1 MPQIVE
7 FPERPYVGVRGT
19 ITMTTF
25 GLVADRIGE
34 MVGWLADRGHAPAGA
49 PFLRYEAINLPEDRL
64 VVQAGV
70 PVGVPVGGPVEGE
83 GDIFAASLPAGRYA
97 TESHHGHPDQL
108 FGVIEALLQWG
119 AEQGLAWDITEKDG
133 TEHWGCRLELFR
145 TDPRAEP
152 DMHNWDTDLQFR
164 IV

>member
-7 FPERPYVGVRGT
+7 FPERPYVGVRRT

-34 MVGWLADRGHAPAGA
+34 IIGWLAERGQAPAGA
-49 PFLRYEAINLPEDRL
+49 PFLRYETIDMANDRL

-70 PVGVPVGGPVEGE
+70 PVAEPMAAE
-83 GDIFAASLPAGRYA
+83 GDLFADTLPAGRYA
-97 TESHHGHPDQL
+97 ATTHHGHPDGLFEVITQL
-108 FGVIEALLQWG
+108 LKWG
-119 AEQGLAWDITEKDG
+119 EEQGLTFDRTDKDG
-133 TEHWGCRLELFR
+133 TEHWGCRLELFM

-152 DMHNWDTDLQFR
+152 DMNNWDTDLQFR
-164 IV
+164 LA

>member
-7 FPERPYVGVRGT
+7 FSERPYVGVRGT

-34 MVGWLADRGHAPAGA
+34 IIGWLAQRGHAPAGA
-49 PFLRYEAINLPEDRL
+49 PFLRYDAINMPQDRL

-70 PVGVPVGGPVEGE
+70 PVAGPVEGE
-83 GDIFAASLPAGRYA
+83 GDIFAATLPAGRYA
-97 TESHHGHPDQL
+97 VTSHHGHPDQL
-108 FGVIEALLQWG
+108 FGVIEALLKWG
-119 AEQGLAWDITEKDG
+119 EEQGLAWDLAEKDG
-133 TEHWGCRLELFR
+133 TEHWGCRLELFQ
-145 TDPRAEP
+145 TDPRVEP

-164 IV
+164 IA